1 MKVCCFLIPYSEPPM
16 FTMGTE
22 SSRPVAS
29 TSHTMTGGGT
39 GEGWDFGS
47 DWGSFD
53 SPSSAAAV
61 DDTGGLSRQELL
73 QKRREERRVKQQ
85 VAREKRAAGAS
96 LKPGGLGAV
105 KKD

>member
-1 MKVCCFLIPYSEPPM
+1 M

-22 SSRPVAS
+22 SSRAVAS
-29 TSHTMTGGGT
+29 TRDTKTGGSGA

-53 SPSSAAAV
+53 SPSSATAM
-61 DDTGGLSRQELL
+61 DDAGGLSRQEML
-73 QKRREERRVKQQ
+73 QKRREERRMKQQ
-85 VAREKRAAGAS
+85 AAREKRAAGTS
-96 LKPGGLGAV
+96 LKPSGLGAV